1 LLGGE
6 SLDRTQVGEQLT
18 AVDEL
23 QNQVEVFGV
32 LGQTLKVN
40 DEGVVDLA
48 MHEVLV
54 VDVVHLLR
62 LDDVALVQQLKCYVF
77 SSLLV
82 LGDLDLA
89 EPT

>member
-1 LLGGE
+1 V
-6 SLDRTQVGEQLT
+6 SWARPS
-18 AVDEL
+18 
-23 QNQVEVFGV
+23 
-32 LGQTLKVN
+32 KVN

-48 MHEVLV
+48 VHEVLV

-62 LDDVALVQQLKCYVF
+62 LDDVALVQELEGDVLAR
-77 SSLLV
+77 LLV